1 MNHPPIVMRRVMKA
15 PPDKVFDALVN
26 PDLIRR
32 WMCPETL
39 TVASIENDPVVD
51 GSFRLVM
58 QEADGRAHPARGV
71 YREIDPPRR
80 LAFSWTWETD
90 TMAGIETEIAID
102 LTPQGE
108 NTLFVMTHMGLPSEA
123 ERKSH
128 EGGWTSAI
136 NQLERMFQQGGKP

>member
-1 MNHPPIVMRRVMKA
+1 MTHPPIVMRRVMKA
-15 PPDKVFDALVN
+15 PPAKVFDALVN

-32 WMCPETL
+32 WMCPEVL
-39 TVASIENDPVVD
+39 TVQSIENDPVV
-51 GSFRLVM
+51 GGGFRLVM
-58 QEADGRAHPARGV
+58 LEADGRTYPAQGV

-90 TMAGIETEIAID
+90 TMAGIETEITIE

-108 NTLFVMTHMGLPSEA
+108 HTLFVMTHAGLPSEA
-123 ERKSH
+123 ERRSH

-136 NQLERMFQQGGKP
+136 NQLERMFQ